1 MVLFVL
7 LSPNFLKLLLVHI
20 LQFKIQKGHH
30 WIFLNFWRG
39 SQHNDEFLFAF
50 WSQFQSDFLC
60 QILWGGVFNE
70 PAIMT
75 RLRINNQS
83 ILPQFLRLLSKEL
96 LIHNYVIFAWKLLLF
111 NLLLLLVKQIF
122 QVLEFRILTADSLS
136 VVNLSSAINSKF
148 DNLVA
153 VSQVLN

>member
-1 MVLFVL
+1 
-7 LSPNFLKLLLVHI
+7 
-20 LQFKIQKGHH
+20 
-30 WIFLNFWRG
+30 
-39 SQHNDEFLFAF
+39 
-50 WSQFQSDFLC
+50 
-60 QILWGGVFNE
+60 
-70 PAIMT
+70 MT

-96 LIHNYVIFAWKLLLF
+96 FIHNYVIFAWKLLLF

-148 DNLVA
+148 HNLVA